1 MSVQR
6 RNFASLIRLTDAAA
20 VAQLEEW
27 LEAID
32 EEIAT
37 GKVNVEWWAESSRG
51 VKQLDLNLP
60 AERRRDLVLNDLS
73 ILAPDDYPRAEVAPI
88 RRTVPFFMSVAV
100 LGVCGWALVRG
111 LEGMTF

>member
-1 MSVQR
+1 
-6 RNFASLIRLTDAAA
+6 
-20 VAQLEEW
+20 
-27 LEAID
+27 
-32 EEIAT
+32 
-37 GKVNVEWWAESSRG
+37 
-51 VKQLDLNLP
+51 
-60 AERRRDLVLNDLS
+60 LNDLS